1 MHLYGNDV
9 WADGL
14 AKYFKSMG
22 YTIVTPRPY
31 KFSDIVLNDMGP
43 LEQLGIYGYFDL
55 VVTHRFHDCV
65 FCLKNGTPF
74 FVYVKS
80 RKTFMTADNDSKHV
94 SLLKDFGLYPY
105 GFLGCVDDGIPTNN
119 IDEKLKLL
127 KSHFDG
133 EYIKSRLREFREEY
147 FRFLN
152 LTGKM

>member
-1 MHLYGNDV
+1 
-9 WADGL
+9 
-14 AKYFKSMG
+14 
-22 YTIVTPRPY
+22 
-31 KFSDIVLNDMGP
+31 
-43 LEQLGIYGYFDL
+43 
-55 VVTHRFHDCV
+55 
-65 FCLKNGTPF
+65 
-74 FVYVKS
+74 
-80 RKTFMTADNDSKHV
+80 V